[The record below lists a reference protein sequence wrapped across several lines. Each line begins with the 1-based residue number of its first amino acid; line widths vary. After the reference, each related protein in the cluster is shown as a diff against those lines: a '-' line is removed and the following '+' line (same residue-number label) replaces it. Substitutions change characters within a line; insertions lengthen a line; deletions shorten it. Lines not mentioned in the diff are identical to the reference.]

1 MEFVNMEG
9 FPDSNLLNKILI
21 LHEKIFK
28 DSDTL
33 ISKAKN
39 KAQLVFTVGLEE
51 HKMYVAGY

>member
-1 MEFVNMEG
+1 MEG

-39 KAQLVFTVGLEE
+39 KAQRLFTVGLEE